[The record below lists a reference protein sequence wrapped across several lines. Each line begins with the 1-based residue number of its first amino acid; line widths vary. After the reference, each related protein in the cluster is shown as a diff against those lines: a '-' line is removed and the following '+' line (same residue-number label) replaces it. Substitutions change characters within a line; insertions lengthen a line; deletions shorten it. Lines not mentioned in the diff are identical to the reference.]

1 MHSGTPA
8 LKVTAAVGVDSVGD
22 PSVKS
27 ARHATSVPLYSDL
40 AGMVSVCTKAPFSLI
55 EPVVMSG
62 NCTSDDPFTLQPMI
76 PSGDV

>member
-8 LKVTAAVGVDSVGD
+8 IKVTVAGGVDSGGV
-22 PSVKS
+22 PSVKR
-27 ARHATSVPLYSDL
+27 ARHTTTVPLYSDL
-40 AGMVSVCTKAPFSLI
+40 AGMVSVYTKAPFSSI

-76 PSGDV
+76 ACGDV